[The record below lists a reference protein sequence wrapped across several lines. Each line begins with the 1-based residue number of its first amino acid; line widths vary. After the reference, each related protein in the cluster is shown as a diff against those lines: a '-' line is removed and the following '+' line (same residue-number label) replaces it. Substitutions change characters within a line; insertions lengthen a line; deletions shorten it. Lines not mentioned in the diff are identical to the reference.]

1 MTNLQSTPDVKV
13 IVLTL
18 RQSTDRQTRIKRLL
32 DDANIPFEFFWGV
45 DGRKDDDPSFS
56 MYDESIRLRTKGHPM
71 SPGQLGCFASH
82 YKLWE
87 SCVAENRNY
96 IVLEDDALFDKE
108 NFLAFIKNLPS
119 LPSHFECLRLF
130 KNKTRNHK
138 EYVIAKVGAFEVIRY
153 TKGPMSTM
161 GYYLTPEAAEKFL
174 ISANP
179 IFLPVDIF
187 MDRYWVN
194 DVVCLGINPAFVFI
208 DSEFESTIGYRKR
221 SDRRPLFIRFN
232 RELFT
237 LTERVRRY
245 FYNLRL
251 RRKYKTEGFSSYG

>member
-1 MTNLQSTPDVKV
+1 MTNFPIPSDVKV

-18 RQSTDRQTRIKRLL
+18 RQSTDRQMRIKSLL
-32 DDANIPFEFFWGV
+32 DEAKIPFEFFWGV
-45 DGRKDDDPSFS
+45 DGRKDADPLFS
-56 MYDESIRLRTKGHPM
+56 LYDETIRLRTKGQPM

-82 YKLWE
+82 YKLWAN
-87 SCVAENRNY
+87 CVAENKKY
-96 IVLEDDALFDKE
+96 IVLEDDALFEKE
-108 NFLAFIKNLPS
+108 KFLTFIKNLPL

-130 KNKTRNHK
+130 ENKTRNHR

-161 GYYLTPEAAEKFL
+161 GYYLTPGAAKKFL
-174 ISANP
+174 MSTDP

-208 DSEFESTIGYRKR
+208 DSEFESTIGYGKK
-221 SDRRPLFIRFN
+221 SGRRPLFVRFN

-245 FYNLRL
+245 FYNLLL
-251 RRKYKTEGFSSYG
+251 RRKYKTEGFSDDG